1 MLDYILH
8 LSPGILIVLVAAV
21 FIGLISQ
28 AALYAKAGE
37 PWVAALVPVWNVMI
51 FVDVVGRPKWQSWII
66 MIPGFTILGVMIMY
80 WPELDGLFPVVDEAT
95 KVASPWG
102 TKSPFSEAVTPLTI
116 IGIVALPML
125 VFMAIIFTEI
135 AESFGRH
142 KTSDKI
148 AAVVFNGAYLLFA
161 IALKP
166 EAQYEA
172 PWYKK
177 KRGLPYV
184 VPEDPKKIK
193 AQQMAQ
199 ARAVAKAHGHGDGY
213 GKRGTAKH

>member
-1 MLDYILH
+1 MLDYIMH
-8 LSPGILIVLVAAV
+8 LSTGILIVLIMAV

-66 MIPGFTILGVMIMY
+66 MVPGFTILAVIILY
-80 WPELDGLFPVVDEAT
+80 WPQLDGLFPVIDDVNKT
-95 KVASPWG
+95 ASAWG
-102 TKSPFSEAVTPLTI
+102 TKSPFSEAMVPLMI
-116 IGIVALPML
+116 IAAASLPML
-125 VFMAIIFTEI
+125 VFMAVIFTEI
-135 AESFGRH
+135 AQSFGKH

-161 IALKP
+161 IALNT

-199 ARAVAKAHGHGDGY
+199 ARAIAKAAGHGEGY